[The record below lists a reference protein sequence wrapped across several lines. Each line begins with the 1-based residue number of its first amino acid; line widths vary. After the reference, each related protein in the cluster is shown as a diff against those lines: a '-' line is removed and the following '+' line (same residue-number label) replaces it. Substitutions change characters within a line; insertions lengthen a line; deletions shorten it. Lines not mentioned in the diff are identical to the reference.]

1 MALDKRLLEILCCP
15 VTRQPVLP
23 ASAAQLDAIKRAH
36 AAGALRTVEGVVLES
51 APEAA
56 LVTRDHK
63 RAYAVV
69 DGIPVMLADQAID
82 LAALEDL
89 PA

>member
-23 ASAAQLDAIKRAH
+23 ATIAQLDAIRRAH
-36 AAGALRTVEGVVLES
+36 AAGALRTVDGVGVGS

-56 LVTRDHK
+56 LLTRDLK
-63 RAYAVV
+63 RAYPVV

-82 LAALEDL
+82 LAALEGL

>member
-23 ASAAQLDAIKRAH
+23 ASAAQLDALRRAC
-36 AAGALRTVEGVVLES
+36 AVGELKTVEGVVVAA

-56 LVTRDHK
+56 LVTRDLR
-63 RAYAVV
+63 RAYPIVE
-69 DGIPVMLADQAID
+69 GMPVMLADQALD
-82 LAALEDL
+82 LTCLEGL